1 MIDSVNKD
9 RLRSLAAQVDAVA
22 TAVYGVSVDC
32 NPTERQMV
40 GMWRILLDIAEELD
54 NMSR

>member
-1 MIDSVNKD
+1 MVDSVDKD
-9 RLRSLAAQVDAVA
+9 RLRFLTTRVDAVA

-40 GMWRILLDIAEELD
+40 GMWGILLDIAEELD